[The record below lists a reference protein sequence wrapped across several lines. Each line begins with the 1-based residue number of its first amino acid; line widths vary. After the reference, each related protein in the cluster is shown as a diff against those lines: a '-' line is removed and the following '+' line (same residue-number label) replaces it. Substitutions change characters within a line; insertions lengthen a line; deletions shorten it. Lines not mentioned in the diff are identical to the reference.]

1 MARTLLCEIVTP
13 EKIVYTNEVEMV
25 IAPTLDGEVGI
36 MPLHAP
42 LATVLRPGELRVRYN
57 DNKDVEWFAVSGG
70 YLQVHQD
77 KVIVL
82 ADAAEHASRVDVER
96 ATRAKEL
103 AEQRMAEMKAKPLM
117 EREPSAIDEC
127 EADLKWCEIQLQ
139 VAERRS

>member
-13 EKIVYTNEVEMV
+13 ERIVYTNEVEMV

-36 MPLHAP
+36 LPLHAP
-42 LATVLRPGELRVRYN
+42 LVTVLRAGELRVRYN

-70 YLQVHQD
+70 YLQVHED

-82 ADAAEHASRVDVER
+82 ADAAEHASRIDVDR
-96 ATRAKEL
+96 ARHAKEL
-103 AEQRMAEMKAKPLM
+103 AEQRVAELK
-117 EREPSAIDEC
+117 ERPVDERLDADAC
-127 EADLKWCEIQLQ
+127 EADLKWCELQLQ

>member
-42 LATVLRPGELRVRYN
+42 LVTVLRPGELRVRYN

-117 EREPSAIDEC
+117 ERETAAIDEC

>member
-13 EKIVYTNEVEMV
+13 ERIVYTNEVEMV
-25 IAPTLDGEVGI
+25 IAPTLDGEIGI
-36 MPLHAP
+36 LPLHAP
-42 LATVLRPGELRVRYN
+42 LVTVLRAGELRVRYN

-70 YLQVHQD
+70 YLQVHED

-96 ATRAKEL
+96 ARRAKEL
-103 AEQRMAEMKAKPLM
+103 AEQRMADLKEKPLM
-117 EREPSAIDEC
+117 ERTELDEC
-127 EADLKWCEIQLQ
+127 EADLKWCELQLQ

>member
-36 MPLHAP
+36 LPLHAP
-42 LATVLRPGELRVRYN
+42 LVTVLRPGELRVRYN
-57 DNKDVEWFAVSGG
+57 DSKDVEWFAVSGG
-70 YLQVHQD
+70 YLQVYQD

-82 ADAAEHASRVDVER
+82 ADAAEHASRVDVDR
-96 ATRAKEL
+96 ARQAKEI
-103 AEQRMAEMKAKPLM
+103 AERRMADIKAKPLM
-117 EREPSAIDEC
+117 EREGIDEC
-127 EADLKWCEIQLQ
+127 ETDLRWCELQLQ

>member
-25 IAPTLDGEVGI
+25 IAPTLDGEVGVL
-36 MPLHAP
+36 PLHAP
-42 LATVLRPGELRVRYN
+42 LVTVLRPGELRVRYN

-70 YLQVHQD
+70 YLQVHED

-82 ADAAEHASRVDVER
+82 ADAAEHASRIDIDR
-96 ATRAKEL
+96 ARQAKEL
-103 AEQRMAEMKAKPLM
+103 AEQRMAAVKEQPLM
-117 EREPSAIDEC
+117 ERSELDEC

>member
-36 MPLHAP
+36 LPLHAP
-42 LATVLRPGELRVRYN
+42 LVTVLRPGELRVRYN
-57 DNKDVEWFAVSGG
+57 DGKDVEWFAVAGG

-82 ADAAEHASRVDVER
+82 ADAAEHASRVDVDR
-96 ATRAKEL
+96 ARQAKEL
-103 AEQRMAEMKAKPLM
+103 AEQRMAEMKQKPLM
-117 EREPSAIDEC
+117 EREDMTEC
-127 EADLKWCEIQLQ
+127 EEDLKWCEIQLQ
-139 VAERRS
+139 VAEKRS

>member
-36 MPLHAP
+36 LPLHAP
-42 LATVLRPGELRVRYN
+42 LVTVLRPGELRVRYN

-96 ATRAKEL
+96 ARKAKEL
-103 AEQRMAEMKAKPLM
+103 AEQRMAEMKQKPLM
-117 EREPSAIDEC
+117 EREDMTEC
-127 EADLKWCEIQLQ
+127 EEDLKWCEVQLQ
-139 VAERRS
+139 VAERHG

>member
-13 EKIVYTNEVEMV
+13 ERIIYTNEVEMV
-25 IAPTLDGEVGI
+25 IAPTLDGEIGI
-36 MPLHAP
+36 LPLHAP
-42 LATVLRPGELRVRYN
+42 LVTVLRAGELRVRYN

-70 YLQVHQD
+70 YLQVHED

-96 ATRAKEL
+96 ARRAKEL
-103 AEQRMAEMKAKPLM
+103 AEQRMADLKEKPLM
-117 EREPSAIDEC
+117 ERTELDEC
-127 EADLKWCEIQLQ
+127 EADLKWCELQLQ

>member
-36 MPLHAP
+36 LPLHAP
-42 LATVLRPGELRVRYN
+42 LVTVLRPGELRVRYN
-57 DNKDVEWFAVSGG
+57 DGKDVEWFAVAGG

-96 ATRAKEL
+96 ARQAKEL
-103 AEQRMAEMKAKPLM
+103 AEQRMAEMKKKPLM
-117 EREPSAIDEC
+117 EREDMTEC
-127 EADLKWCEIQLQ
+127 EEDLKWCDIQLQ
-139 VAERRS
+139 VAEKRS

>member
-36 MPLHAP
+36 LPLHAP
-42 LATVLRPGELRVRYN
+42 LVTVLRPGELRVRYN
-57 DNKDVEWFAVSGG
+57 DSKDVEWFAVSGG

-96 ATRAKEL
+96 ARKAKEL
-103 AEQRMAEMKAKPLM
+103 AEQRMAEMKQKPLM
-117 EREPSAIDEC
+117 EREDMTEC
-127 EADLKWCEIQLQ
+127 EEDLKWCEVQLQ
-139 VAERRS
+139 VAERRG

>member
-36 MPLHAP
+36 LPLHAP
-42 LATVLRPGELRVRYN
+42 LVTVLRPGELRVRYN
-57 DNKDVEWFAVSGG
+57 DGKDVEWFAVSGG

-96 ATRAKEL
+96 ARKAKEI
-103 AEQRMAEMKAKPLM
+103 AELRMADLKAMPLM
-117 EREPSAIDEC
+117 EREG
-127 EADLKWCEIQLQ
+127 
-139 VAERRS
+139 

>member
-13 EKIVYTNEVEMV
+13 ERIVYTNEVEMV

-36 MPLHAP
+36 LPLHAP
-42 LATVLRPGELRVRYN
+42 LVTVLRPGELRVRYN

-70 YLQVHQD
+70 YLQVHED

-82 ADAAEHASRVDVER
+82 ADAATHSSQVDVER
-96 ATRAKEL
+96 ARRAKEF
-103 AEQRMAEMKAKPLM
+103 AEERMAAMKEKPLM
-117 EREPSAIDEC
+117 ERTEIDEC

>member
-36 MPLHAP
+36 LPLHAP
-42 LATVLRPGELRVRYN
+42 LVTVLRPGELRVRYN
-57 DNKDVEWFAVSGG
+57 DGKDAEWFAVSGG

-82 ADAAEHASRVDVER
+82 ADAAEHASRLDVDR
-96 ATRAKEL
+96 ARQAKAL
-103 AEQRMAEMKAKPLM
+103 AEERMASVRAKPLM
-117 EREPSAIDEC
+117 ERIELDEC
-127 EADLKWCEIQLQ
+127 ETDLKWCEIQLQ
-139 VAERRS
+139 VAERRG